1 MLKVHDNN
9 EFKTCIFAKNVTK
22 HKFFHIIALI

>member
-9 EFKTCIFAKNVTK
+9 EFKTCILPKNVAK
-22 HKFFHIIALI
+22 HKFFHIIALT